1 LDGSMSTTFLILVAL
16 PVLFALL
23 IFLKNRNP

>member
-1 LDGSMSTTFLILVAL
+1 MENGLSTNAL

-23 IFLKNRNP
+23 NMQNKKPVVK